1 MGSIYSMVRSDRDMG
16 LTSDEHDTATGEAV
30 GGMAEPYRGVGDD
43 LRRERER
50 VGWSIADVSQRLKI
64 RRAYIEAIETG
75 DADAMPGHSYALG
88 FVRSYAELMGAD
100 GELCVDY
107 YKQETSGLGKPL
119 DLHFPV
125 PSQESRR
132 PGIGALALCALLVA
146 GAYGAYYYFQNNGL
160 QKLSLVPDV
169 PDEISRQVRGVID
182 REPENS
188 PAGSAENAPATSTAD
203 TTATSSGAAK
213 GVASVSIAAMTS
225 TEAHAAT
232 PDDGL
237 SGGGVNAS
245 APQVGQ
251 VRQAPAQSPVVET
264 AEADATDQTASVD
277 AVTAGTPTD
286 DVGIQA
292 APQVV
297 PTASVP
303 AARSDTLS
311 RVTTEPAQEIQQAD
325 DEAPTRVA
333 ALIPPPP
340 LPSAE
345 RDDRSPR
352 NFGAPDQARIVV
364 NVTRPVHVIVSRV
377 DGRRMLDR
385 KLIVG
390 DTYSVPDQSGL
401 VLQADDVTALQL
413 KLDGK
418 ALALPVS
425 VGKAEFP
432 LAASWLSQYR

>member
-182 REPENS
+182 REPENTA
-188 PAGSAENAPATSTAD
+188 AGSTENTSATSTDA
-203 TTATSSGAAK
+203 TATDSSGAAN

-251 VRQAPAQSPVVET
+251 VRQAPAQPPVIET
-264 AEADATDQTASVD
+264 AAADVAAQTDSVD
-277 AVTAGTPTD
+277 APTVDAAIQVTSQGA
-286 DVGIQA
+286 
-292 APQVV
+292 

-345 RDDRSPR
+345 REDRSPR
-352 NFGAPDQARIVV
+352 NFGASDQARIVV

-413 KLDGK
+413 KLDGE

>member
-1 MGSIYSMVRSDRDMG
+1 MVQSDRDMG
-16 LTSDEHDTATGEAV
+16 LTSDEHDTAIGVGEGAD
-30 GGMAEPYRGVGDD
+30 GMAEPYRGVGDD

-50 VGWSIADVSQRLKI
+50 VGWSIVDVSQRLKI

-107 YKQETSGLGKPL
+107 YKQETSGHGKPL

-169 PDEISRQVRGVID
+169 PDEISRQVRGVVD
-182 REPENS
+182 REEESSATGAAGTTPATPADVAAAGNS
-188 PAGSAENAPATSTAD
+188 PAPD
-203 TTATSSGAAK
+203 

-251 VRQAPAQSPVVET
+251 VRQTPVQPPVIESAPTIAADQAATGEAPAEDAATTSGAVPV
-264 AEADATDQTASVD
+264 A
-277 AVTAGTPTD
+277 
-286 DVGIQA
+286 
-292 APQVV
+292 QVV

-311 RVTTEPAQEIQQAD
+311 RAPSETVQENPQAA
-325 DEAPTRVA
+325 DEATSEPVTRVA

-352 NFGAPDQARIVV
+352 AFGDTDQARIIVK
-364 NVTRPVHVIVSRV
+364 VTRPVHVIVSRV

-401 VLQADDVTALQL
+401 VLRADDVTALKL

-418 ALALPVS
+418 DLALPVS